1 MRPLLASIFL
11 LFSTHIIIAQN
22 LDGRW
27 SGRLVMAPSGC
38 FAVYNIEFSIQ
49 EKDGKITGTAHHFS
63 DSFNYVRKNI
73 IGTYSKDSNVIIIEE
88 KEIVDFKIREDC
100 VPCTKF
106 YRLTYH
112 KGSGS
117 TITDEQIRGS
127 WSSPA
132 SKATD
137 GKASCDPGT
146 IVLNRQTKSVTL
158 PSTKLDNL
166 RDKKNILVREIRL
179 DSSLAQIE
187 LFDNGQ
193 IDGDTVS
200 VYVNNRSVIYKQ
212 LLRSQAITFSVPVD
226 QKRKVQEV
234 VMVGENLGTIP
245 PNTALMIVT
254 AGKERFQLY
263 LTADEKSNALVRF
276 IYEKGKQ

>member
-1 MRPLLASIFL
+1 MRYFVATFIL
-11 LFSTHIIIAQN
+11 LFFSQTIVAQE

-63 DSFNYVRKNI
+63 DSLNYVRKKI
-73 IGTYSKDSNVIIIEE
+73 IGTYSKDSNTLLIEE
-88 KEIVDFKIREDC
+88 GEIVDFKIKEDC
-100 VPCTKF
+100 VPCMKS

-132 SKATD
+132 SKAAD

-146 IVLNRQTKSVTL
+146 IVLNRQTKTT
-158 PSTKLDNL
+158 STPINKSDEL

-179 DSSLAQIE
+179 DSSVAKIE

-200 VYVNNRSVIYKQ
+200 VYVNNRSVVFKQ
-212 LLRSQAITFSVPVD
+212 LLRAQPITFSVPVD
-226 QKRKVQEV
+226 QKRSVQEV

-254 AGKERFQLY
+254 AGKERYQLY
-263 LTADEKSNALVRF
+263 LTADEKRNALVRF
-276 IYEKGKQ
+276 VYEKGKQ